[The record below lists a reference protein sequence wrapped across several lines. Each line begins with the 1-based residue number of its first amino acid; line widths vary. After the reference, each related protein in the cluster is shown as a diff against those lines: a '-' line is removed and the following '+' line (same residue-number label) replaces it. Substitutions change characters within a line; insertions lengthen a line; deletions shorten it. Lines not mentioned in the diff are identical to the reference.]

1 VIAIPVT
8 IANEGARAGTV
19 LSLDLEVR
27 DTKSNQTKHFYAAN
41 FGSWTMERAR
51 SNSYQPFA
59 PISIAGHSSRT
70 ETVLFYTRGE
80 EEQPLQIIRETRL
93 ISLS

>member
-27 DTKSNQTKHFYAAN
+27 DPKGNQGRLPLYAKDWR
-41 FGSWTMERAR
+41 STAR
-51 SNSYQPFA
+51 
-59 PISIAGHSSRT
+59 G
-70 ETVLFYTRGE
+70 RGE
-80 EEQPLQIIRETRL
+80 
-93 ISLS
+93 